1 MQDNAGRMH
10 RGKGLK
16 LQKHLSVR
24 GKLALTSIH
33 QIFSER
39 ECACRCPDE
48 NLRSRCIS
56 TRNMEWRDSDCE
68 CLCSPPQSF
77 SDCKNGLQRDAKS
90 NCRWDISTFVEDSPK
105 RYISVTYLSCIDD
118 ADDVAVIDSGEGPL
132 SPLRSPDD
140 QAALQMLSTTIS
152 WELAAILALACLV
165 FCLSALTVLMVRRM
179 AAAAA
184 TAGRPTRR
192 EEDEAAAI
200 RNTHNSFRFH
210 DESSWVRS
218 SAGLDLE

>member
-1 MQDNAGRMH
+1 
-10 RGKGLK
+10 
-16 LQKHLSVR
+16 
-24 GKLALTSIH
+24 
-33 QIFSER
+33 
-39 ECACRCPDE
+39 
-48 NLRSRCIS
+48 
-56 TRNMEWRDSDCE
+56 
-68 CLCSPPQSF
+68 
-77 SDCKNGLQRDAKS
+77 
-90 NCRWDISTFVEDSPK
+90 
-105 RYISVTYLSCIDD
+105 
-118 ADDVAVIDSGEGPL
+118 
-132 SPLRSPDD
+132 
-140 QAALQMLSTTIS
+140 MLSTTIS

-184 TAGRPTRR
+184 TTAGRPTRR